1 MIGMRKTLCSLFF
14 FLFICTGT
22 NFASDD
28 SALNGAHVKT
38 QRKRLQEIQEELKH
52 KKAGEKAVLNRE
64 ESILGT
70 LSRMERDLLQ
80 REKELRRLDVKYDR
94 IRKNI
99 ISVQKRLNRIQHKI
113 DQNQTRLHSRIV
125 AMYKAGRIGYLPYL
139 LSSDSY
145 NDFMRMT
152 KFLRMVIDYDAN
164 LLRNYQTQ
172 WLEKRQYQEK
182 LENDIKELKRTRAD
196 QERKRLEIIHAKREK
211 RAFLNVVRRQKAE
224 YKKWIRELEDR
235 AKELQLLIDKLE
247 KEMRD
252 KGVYDLNFKGHKGR
266 LSLPVL
272 GNIIPEKRGRG
283 IIIEAPKDSPVRA
296 VFSGR
301 VIYSGWFEGYGN
313 IIILDHGGK
322 YYTVFGHASKVL
334 KRVNERV
341 TQGEVIALVGDT
353 GSIRGPCLY
362 FEIRYRGKPEDPLE
376 WLFIPKGSDGPSK
389 AKKGSAASGGRGQT

>member
-1 MIGMRKTLCSLFF
+1 MIRMRKTLCSLFF

-28 SALNGAHVKT
+28 SGLNGAHVKT

-113 DQNQTRLHSRIV
+113 DQNQTRLHSRI
-125 AMYKAGRIGYLPYL
+125 
-139 LSSDSY
+139 
-145 NDFMRMT
+145 
-152 KFLRMVIDYDAN
+152 DAN
-164 LLRNYQTQ
+164 LLRNYQGQ

-224 YKKWIRELEDR
+224 YKKWIPELEDR

-376 WLFIPKGSDGPSK
+376 WLFIPKG
-389 AKKGSAASGGRGQT
+389 